1 MKKRRTRKEE
11 WREQEAIAKAGRGGS
26 EKGRVDKRKEGRK
39 ALFEERATHTHN
51 VQIGQNRIVQSGRSK
66 KPP

>member
-11 WREQEAIAKAGRGGS
+11 WREQEAIAKAGR